1 MENSKV
7 VITTVGK
14 LSSGGEVGVE
24 NPSVIVVGDVVR
36 EGLKAMRIAGISFEM
51 NV

>member
-14 LSSGGEVGVE
+14 LSSGEVGVE